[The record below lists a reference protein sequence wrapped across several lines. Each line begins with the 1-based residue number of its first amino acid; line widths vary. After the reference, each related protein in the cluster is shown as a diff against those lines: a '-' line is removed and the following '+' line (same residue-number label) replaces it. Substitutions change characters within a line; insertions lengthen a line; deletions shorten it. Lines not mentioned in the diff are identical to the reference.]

1 MQDALRQ
8 PGKVFNI
15 PLRLHRKKDG
25 TVFPIEITARAFLQ
39 DGEPVLLVSCRDI
52 TERKRVEAELLAEK
66 TNSEAMFESS
76 PIALFVLDDK
86 TNIVRVNT
94 RAVDM
99 FGGRAVAALQHRPGN
114 ALGCVH
120 SSEDPR
126 GCGYSTSC
134 PLCPVRNGI
143 QALLA
148 NGGEINGVDVSL
160 DLIRDG
166 EPQKVWMEIGAKFV
180 QLEGRRHVCIAMVD
194 ITARKQAEAEQ
205 QESNER
211 FQTLFDSSPDPVWI
225 IDNQRFVECNQAAI
239 EMLGYPDKDS
249 LKNIHPSELSPQFQ
263 PDGEE
268 SYSKAERMMLIAK
281 EKGLNRFEWVHR
293 RRDQSNFFAE
303 VTLSAITLQGRQV
316 LYCMWRDVTERKQA
330 AEAATQLANAKNKF
344 IAVVSHELR
353 SPLAT
358 IKEATSLVREE
369 VLGPINDEQK
379 DMLNI
384 TKSNI
389 DRLGRLVN
397 NVLIYQKIDAGKMLF
412 DILKNDVNEITQEA
426 YRNIILADSER
437 KDDLVLNLAPKLP
450 RIKCDKDKIMQVL
463 LNLISNGIKYS
474 ERGPIV
480 ITTQLNTREIEFSV
494 KDSGQGIYPEEMEN
508 VFLPFSHGPGRKT
521 GGTGLG
527 LAISKEIIL
536 AHNGQIWVESEFGKG
551 STFYFTV
558 PL

>member
-1 MQDALRQ
+1 
-8 PGKVFNI
+8 
-15 PLRLHRKKDG
+15 
-25 TVFPIEITARAFLQ
+25 
-39 DGEPVLLVSCRDI
+39 
-52 TERKRVEAELLAEK
+52 
-66 TNSEAMFESS
+66 
-76 PIALFVLDDK
+76 
-86 TNIVRVNT
+86 
-94 RAVDM
+94 
-99 FGGRAVAALQHRPGN
+99 
-114 ALGCVH
+114 
-120 SSEDPR
+120 
-126 GCGYSTSC
+126 
-134 PLCPVRNGI
+134 VRNGI

-180 QLEGRRHVCIAMVD
+180 QIEGRRHVCIAMVD

-551 STFYFTV
+551 STFYFTL